1 MARKSQNYASY
12 TPDAFDEPPEGPVGV
27 HRGNRAW
34 YAVLFPYFLVLIIAV
49 VFGLGVWASVS
60 GNLSHMMSSFDSSQT
75 HTSASKNPSDTSNK
89 SNSDSASKDDSD
101 DDFGAG
107 NSSADKDSKNSKDS
121 KDSKSSSDSKDSKN
135 DSNSSN
141 DSAPQASVN
150 KNVAVKVVN
159 ATKINGYAASN
170 ASKLKQAGYAN
181 VTSSNPSGSVP
192 SNSVVWY
199 KNGEDKASA
208 EDIAKIL
215 GISSVESEQGIKSP
229 IVVVLCK

>member
-34 YAVLFPYFLVLIIAV
+34 YAVLFPYFLVLVIAV

-60 GNLSHMMSSFDSSQT
+60 GNLSHMISSFDSSQT
-75 HTSASKNPSDTSNK
+75 HTSASKNTTDTSNK

-107 NSSADKDSKNSKDS
+107 NSSTDKDSKDS
-121 KDSKSSSDSKDSKN
+121 KDSKDGKN

-199 KNGEDKASA
+199 KNDEDKASA